1 MIRTRAEVLS
11 QRKLGV
17 YHSITLVAPEVA
29 ERSRPGQFVAVG
41 MPEGRQFFLRR
52 PFFIHQA
59 SRRGGFAGTIE
70 LIVDVIGRGTSWLG
84 EARAHQFIDLIGPL
98 GNGFGIA
105 KPSACLLVAEDY
117 GAAPLYFLAE
127 ELRALGKRVD
137 MIVGAANQE
146 RLFKPIE
153 GKRLTH
159 SISMVTTDGSV
170 GERGDVMDVLPEM
183 LERCSSDV
191 IYAAAP
197 RPTLRRVADFCRTRR
212 IPAQVV
218 VEELMACGLGMCFT
232 CAVPVVRKDGTD
244 YDHLLACVDGPVFPA
259 GRILWDRWGADVTP
273 APQKASAEGDQL
285 TLQPE
290 LQPAARPW
298 PA

>member
-1 MIRTRAEVLS
+1 VIRTRAEVLS
-11 QRKLGV
+11 ERTLGA
-17 YHSITLVAPEVA
+17 YHSITLVAPDVA
-29 ERSRPGQFVAVG
+29 ERARPGQFVEAG

-70 LIVDVIGRGTSWLG
+70 LIVDTVGQGTAWLG
-84 EARAHQFIDLIGPL
+84 EVRAHQFIDLIGPL

-105 KPSACLLVAEDY
+105 RPPACLLVAEEY

-127 ELRALGKRVD
+127 ELRSAGKRVD

-153 GKRLTH
+153 GKRLAH
-159 SISMVTTDGSV
+159 SISMVTANGSV
-170 GERGDVMDVLPEM
+170 GERGDVMDVIPEM

-191 IYAAAP
+191 IYAAGP
-197 RPTLRRVADFCRTRR
+197 RPTLRRVAEFCRTRR

-218 VEELMACGLGMCFT
+218 VEELMACGLGMCLT
-232 CAVPVVRKDGTD
+232 CAVPIMRKDGTG
-244 YDHLLACVDGPVFPA
+244 YEHLRACVEGPVFPA
-259 GRILWDRWGADVTP
+259 GRIHWDRWGTEPPTQAEESTP
-273 APQKASAEGDQL
+273 VAEVL
-285 TLQPE
+285 PTRPE
-290 LQPAARPW
+290 PLPAVRPW
-298 PA
+298 AG